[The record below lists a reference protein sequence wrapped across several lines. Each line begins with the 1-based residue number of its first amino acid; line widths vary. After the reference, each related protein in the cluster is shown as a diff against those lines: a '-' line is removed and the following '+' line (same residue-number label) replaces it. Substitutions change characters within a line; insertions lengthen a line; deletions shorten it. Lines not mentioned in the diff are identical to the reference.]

1 MTEKKILKALSL
13 EELNEVTGGRLVR
26 MNEWDSYSEALRKA
40 MNKQRKIRSAN
51 PEEATQYMNRFD
63 AQYEKWINDIGN
75 APEGSS
81 DIMFDNYWNEQ
92 RNQIT
97 SIDIG
102 EQKKST
108 KDQHSN
114 TAGIENQSIFHGYI
128 YYILYHLTLRYF
140 QKGFESEY
148 GGSAP

>member
-1 MTEKKILKALSL
+1 MTEKKIVKALSL

-81 DIMFDNYWNEQ
+81 DIMFDNYWNE
-92 RNQIT
+92 
-97 SIDIG
+97 
-102 EQKKST
+102 
-108 KDQHSN
+108 
-114 TAGIENQSIFHGYI
+114 
-128 YYILYHLTLRYF
+128 
-140 QKGFESEY
+140 
-148 GGSAP
+148 